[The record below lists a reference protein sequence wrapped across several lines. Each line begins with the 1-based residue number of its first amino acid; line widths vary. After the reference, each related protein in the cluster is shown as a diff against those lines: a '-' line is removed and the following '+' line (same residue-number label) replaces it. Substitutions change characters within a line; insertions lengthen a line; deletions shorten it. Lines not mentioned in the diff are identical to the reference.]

1 MARTFSHV
9 TFSPALSP
17 PLPLALSF
25 QMRTKWKR
33 EKMEHEPL
41 GVGTQ
46 NERWPR
52 SRGGR
57 ARGETPEPSA
67 RGLPQP
73 DVPVC
78 VPLCARDASLRPG
91 SPRPPLPP
99 ARRGRGGVRAT
110 PGLSFPGSEGVQ
122 DTRSRGPFSCREGA
136 IGAETPSRGPGLS
149 QGVTRASAPPSPP
162 PCWDWDMSAPRRE
175 PREGSGHPSSLSGAS
190 LVCTVGRS
198 RGRHWVTLS

>member
-41 GVGTQ
+41 GVGDA
-46 NERWPR
+46 ERAMAEVPR
-52 SRGGR
+52 GTRPRGNAGTFRTGFAAAGR
-57 ARGETPEPSA
+57 PRLRSSVRPRCFAQAWLSTATSTPCPPWEGRSQGYA
-67 RGLPQP
+67 W
-73 DVPVC
+73 
-78 VPLCARDASLRPG
+78 
-91 SPRPPLPP
+91 PLPW
-99 ARRGRGGVRAT
+99 
-110 PGLSFPGSEGVQ
+110 GSEGVQ

-149 QGVTRASAPPSPP
+149 RGVTRASAPPSPP